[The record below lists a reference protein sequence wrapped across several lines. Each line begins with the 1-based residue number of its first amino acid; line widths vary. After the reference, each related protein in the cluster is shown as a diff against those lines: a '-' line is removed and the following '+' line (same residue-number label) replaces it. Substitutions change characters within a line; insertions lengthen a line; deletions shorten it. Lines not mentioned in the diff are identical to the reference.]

1 MHSGKTQNL
10 GFLEVFKQFTA
21 AKFEPMNELVI
32 ANSLLRAEFD
42 FEQDFTRSRDYQDQ
56 VLWSSKLS
64 IWVSILLSLN

>member
-1 MHSGKTQNL
+1 MISLLVALMHSGKTQNL

-42 FEQDFTRSRDYQDQ
+42 FEQDFTRSRDYQDR
-56 VLWSSKLS
+56 SS
-64 IWVSILLSLN
+64 SLVF